1 MITKEYIQS
10 LINQDVG
17 SEVKRLARVG
27 QNYYDVE
34 HDILKYRLFYFNE
47 DGNLEEDKLR
57 SNLRIPHGFFTELVD
72 QKVQYML
79 SDFYITSSIPEL
91 DEQLQDYF
99 DADFVAELSE
109 CLTGASIK
117 GFDYMYTYTDDSGK
131 TRFGYADAFGV
142 IEVPAKQSPDGE
154 DHVIYWYEDVYGIKQ
169 KKIKRVECWDK
180 EKRYYYMID
189 ENQVIMPDPF
199 VQFQER
205 PHLLYK
211 KDGRYFTQISPKD
224 YVPFFRLDNN
234 KRRTSDLKPIKGLID
249 DYDLMN
255 CGLSNSIQDMGDGF
269 IAVKGFEGQSLDE
282 LYKNIHG
289 KKTIGVGSKGD
300 VEIRTVDIPY
310 QARKAKLEEDEKNI
324 YRFGMG
330 FNSALVGDGNVT
342 NIVLKSRYVLL
353 DLKCNK
359 FEKQV
364 QKLLRQFITIVLE
377 EINQEN
383 NTACTQQ
390 DVELHMDRVVMTN
403 ALDNA
408 QIAQIEAQTEQTK
421 VNTLLSTAQ
430 ALNNSDEVIKA
441 LCEVLELDYSIVKE
455 GLPEDD
461 NWFQSAQDTAE
472 HIEPEEEVITEA

>member
-1 MITKEYIQS
+1 M
-10 LINQDVG
+10 
-17 SEVKRLARVG
+17 
-27 QNYYDVE
+27 
-34 HDILKYRLFYFNE
+34 
-47 DGNLEEDKLR
+47 
-57 SNLRIPHGFFTELVD
+57 
-72 QKVQYML
+72 
-79 SDFYITSSIPEL
+79 
-91 DEQLQDYF
+91 
-99 DADFVAELSE
+99 
-109 CLTGASIK
+109 
-117 GFDYMYTYTDDSGK
+117 
-131 TRFGYADAFGV
+131 
-142 IEVPAKQSPDGE
+142 
-154 DHVIYWYEDVYGIKQ
+154 
-169 KKIKRVECWDK
+169 
-180 EKRYYYMID
+180 
-189 ENQVIMPDPF
+189 
-199 VQFQER
+199 
-205 PHLLYK
+205 YK
-211 KDGRYFTQISPKD
+211 KGGRYFTQISPKD

-364 QKLLRQFITIVLE
+364 QKLLRQFIAIVLE

-383 NTACTQQ
+383 NTAFTQQ

-441 LCEVLELDYSIVKE
+441 LCEVLELDYNIVKE

-461 NWFQSAQDTAE
+461 NWFQLAQDTAE